1 MYIWQVLCE
10 SSSFG
15 GALVQLETM
24 SEKTALVSHLQTTYE
39 SKSKFIIY
47 SQHMKVSLLLIICSL
62 CMKVSQFKS
71 SAVSI

>member
-39 SKSKFIIY
+39 SKPFVNHLQSVYESKP
-47 SQHMKVSLLLIICSL
+47 V
-62 CMKVSQFKS
+62 
-71 SAVSI
+71 